1 MFDDWQSIVAVVGAI
16 LGAYAV
22 VLWLGIVVWAYR
34 DIRDR
39 TGDVWSQTVAVLLV
53 AVFNIP
59 GLILYLLLRPHETLA
74 EVYERKL
81 ETDAIKQEMTEQQR
95 RCPTCQLR
103 VEGEFLFCPHCRT
116 SLREPCSACKRPL
129 DAGWSVCPYC
139 GVQGPEPAA
148 AVAAGPPPL
157 PQSAPTPPSEAGSS
171 TQATPT
177 TTPTPPSWRAG
188 SSQ

>member
-1 MFDDWQSIVAVVGAI
+1 MFDDWESIAAVVGAV
-16 LGAYAV
+16 LGAYGV

-39 TGDVWSQTVAVLLV
+39 TGDVWSQTVAVLLL
-53 AVFNIP
+53 AVFNVP

-74 EVYERKL
+74 EVYERRL
-81 ETDAIKQEMTEQQR
+81 ETDAIKQEMAEQHR
-95 RCPTCQLR
+95 SCPMCQLR
-103 VEGEFLFCPHCRT
+103 VQSEFLFCPQCRT

-139 GVQGPEPAA
+139 GVQGPKPAA
-148 AVAAGPPPL
+148 AAAAGPPPL
-157 PQSAPTPPSEAGSS
+157 SQSGPKPEEASAS
-171 TQATPT
+171 TQAAPT